1 MFSLTS
7 AESAEG
13 ALAEFQM
20 LEESLPPVA
29 KRNVCGISSEETANL
44 TIHLLQPPIE
54 LLLWKTGSIS
64 KSNKI
69 VPE

>member
-20 LEESLPPVA
+20 LEESLLPVA
-29 KRNVCGISSEETANL
+29 KRSVCGISNEETANL
-44 TIHLLQPPIE
+44 TVHRLRPPIK

-69 VPE
+69 VSE